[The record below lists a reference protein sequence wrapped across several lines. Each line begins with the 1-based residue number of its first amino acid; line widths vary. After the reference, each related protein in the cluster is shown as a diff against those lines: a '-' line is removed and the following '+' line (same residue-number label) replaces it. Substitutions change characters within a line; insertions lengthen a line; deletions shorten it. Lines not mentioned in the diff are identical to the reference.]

1 LVTKKIGKT
10 VIRSCSSRPVLAL
23 ALAAGAAVVL
33 AACGSSASGGGS
45 KKLALVAYSTPQA
58 AFAKLIPAFEATPD
72 GNGWT
77 FSQSYGA
84 SGDQSRAVAAG
95 LPADVVELSLEP
107 DVTKLV
113 QAGRVATG
121 WSAGA
126 HKGIVTDSVV
136 AIAVRPGNP
145 KDIHSF
151 ADLARSGVSVVTP
164 NPFTSGSARWNV
176 MAIYGAA
183 IKQGKTPAQAL
194 AFVASVFKNV
204 VAQPSSSRNATQT
217 FAAGKGDALI
227 TYENEAI
234 TAKAKGT
241 SLDYVVPDQT
251 ILIENPVAV
260 VNGSNSAEAKK
271 FVDFL
276 YTPAAQRIFAQAGY
290 RPVISGLQSVRSFP
304 TPPGLFTIAD
314 LGGWKTVAKK
324 FFDPVSGSFARVEQG
339 LGVSTGK

>member
-1 LVTKKIGKT
+1 LVT
-10 VIRSCSSRPVLAL
+10 S
-23 ALAAGAAVVL
+23 
-33 AACGSSASGGGS
+33 GSSDS
-45 KKLALVAYSTPQA
+45 STPQA

-72 GNGWT
+72 GKGWT

-84 SGDQSRAVAAG
+84 SGDQSRAVVAG

-113 QAGRVATG
+113 QAGRVATS
-121 WSAGA
+121 WNTDA

-145 KDIHSF
+145 KGIHTF
-151 ADLARSGVSVVTP
+151 ADLARKGVSVITP

-194 AFVASVFKNV
+194 AFVSSVFKNV

-260 VNGSNSAEAKK
+260 VKGSNSAEAQK

-276 YTPAAQRIFAQAGY
+276 YTPAAQTIFAQTGY
-290 RPVISGLQSVRSFP
+290 RPVISGLQSARAFP
-304 TPPGLFTIAD
+304 APSGLFTIAD

-324 FFDPVSGSFARVEQG
+324 FFDPVSGSIAGVEQG
-339 LGVSTGK
+339 LGVSTSK